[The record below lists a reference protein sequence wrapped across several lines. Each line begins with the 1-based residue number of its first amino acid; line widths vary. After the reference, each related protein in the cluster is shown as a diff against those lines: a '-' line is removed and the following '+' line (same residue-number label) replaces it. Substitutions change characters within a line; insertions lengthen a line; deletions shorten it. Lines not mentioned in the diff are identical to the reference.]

1 MLTIIL
7 IYLILFQQ
15 TAHTYPDAT
24 WEAPGV
30 VRLTWTAE
38 NDGLYCAYRRR
49 GEDDTPLG
57 CFDAHE
63 GKNYRTLAG
72 AFSPGDILWVEN
84 EGQALPLQAPRF
96 TFLPGIFR

>member
-1 MLTIIL
+1 MLTILFAIL
-7 IYLILFQQ
+7 LQ
-15 TAHTYPDAT
+15 TAHIYPDAT

-49 GEDDTPLG
+49 ESADLPLG
-57 CFDAHE
+57 CFDGHE

-72 AFSPGDILWVEN
+72 DYASGDILWVEN
-84 EGQALPLQAPRF
+84 EGRSLPLPAPRF
-96 TFLPGIFR
+96 VFLPGVLR